1 MGALPYVFFPT
12 CRPPLLIVI
21 TKGKWEGT
29 RGAGLWFTE
38 VMVSISHSPSLL
50 LGKSPAPWFVK
61 RVVKASSP
69 PKQKTR
75 GKEKVEKA

>member
-1 MGALPYVFFPT
+1 
-12 CRPPLLIVI
+12 
-21 TKGKWEGT
+21 
-29 RGAGLWFTE
+29 
-38 VMVSISHSPSLL
+38 MVSISHSPSLL